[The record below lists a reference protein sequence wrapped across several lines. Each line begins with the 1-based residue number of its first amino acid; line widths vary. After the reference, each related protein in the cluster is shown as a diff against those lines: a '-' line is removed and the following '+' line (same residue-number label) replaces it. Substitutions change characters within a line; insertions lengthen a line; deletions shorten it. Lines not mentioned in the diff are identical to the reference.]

1 MYHLNT
7 LKIFSPQYVDMFA
20 VMLTVIWVVVLFS
33 ECLAIAAGFD
43 HFCSPTIYN
52 LPASLQ

>member
-20 VMLTVIWVVVLFS
+20 VSVIPPFGLGGPWCILG
-33 ECLAIAAGFD
+33 IAYNFLGFT
-43 HFCSPTIYN
+43 HCV
-52 LPASLQ
+52 A